1 MIKKHFNYKNYRKK
15 DLEKKM
21 QIMGVYPLDIM
32 VTGVTGAG
40 KSTTMNSLFE
50 KYVAK
55 VGKDV
60 EPETVDLI
68 SYELNKVIRFWDTP
82 GLGDGISQ
90 DKKHAKKIIDLLH
103 KTYIIDDTEYGWI
116 DLVLVIIEGINRDMG
131 TTYKLINDIIIPNFQ
146 SERILIAV
154 NQCDVAMK
162 GRHWNYTKNKPDNIL
177 KDFLLNQTQSIK
189 RRIKK
194 ATGIDIILPIYYSA
208 EYGYNID
215 KFLDLVIDNIPI
227 ERREKYIK

>member
-50 KYVAK
+50 K
-55 VGKDV
+55 
-60 EPETVDLI
+60 
-68 SYELNKVIRFWDTP
+68 YELNKVIRFWDTP

-189 RRIKK
+189 RRIKE

>member
-1 MIKKHFNYKNYRKK
+1 
-15 DLEKKM
+15 M

-162 GRHWNYTKNKPDNIL
+162 GRH
-177 KDFLLNQTQSIK
+177 
-189 RRIKK
+189 
-194 ATGIDIILPIYYSA
+194 
-208 EYGYNID
+208 
-215 KFLDLVIDNIPI
+215 
-227 ERREKYIK
+227 